1 MFIDDVAVPNT
12 LLELTTD
19 GNKLKVKFL
28 GDDSYIG
35 KILTVKNTSDDIE
48 TSIELSYTMAEDGI
62 LYPNISFET
71 ENLADLGKYGLM
83 AMDYLKDNY
92 YERYRSIEMSG
103 RLVEVL
109 KPINEEAHQMVDRMM
124 EKYLQTHKPNDPT
137 STMEMWKIREQRLML
152 AEEIVVHDPMCNA

>member
-1 MFIDDVAVPNT
+1 MMKKHNNT
-12 LLELTTD
+12 N
-19 GNKLKVKFL
+19 G
-28 GDDSYIG
+28 
-35 KILTVKNTSDDIE
+35 DIE

-71 ENLADLGKYGLM
+71 ENLAELGKYGLM

-92 YERYRSIEMSG
+92 YERYRSLEKTG

-109 KPINEEAHQMVDRMM
+109 KPVNEEAHQMVDKMM

-137 STMEMWKIREQRLML
+137 STMEMWKIREQGLIQ
-152 AEEIVVHDPMCNA
+152 AEEIVVNEIVNKYH

>member
-1 MFIDDVAVPNT
+1 MMKKHNNT
-12 LLELTTD
+12 N
-19 GNKLKVKFL
+19 G
-28 GDDSYIG
+28 
-35 KILTVKNTSDDIE
+35 DIE

-71 ENLADLGKYGLM
+71 ENLAELGKYGLM

-92 YERYRSIEMSG
+92 YERYRSLERCG

-109 KPINEEAHQMVDRMM
+109 KPINEEAHQMVDRMI

-137 STMEMWKIREQRLML
+137 STMEMWKIREQGLMQ
-152 AEEIVVHDPMCNA
+152 AEEIVVHEIVNKYR